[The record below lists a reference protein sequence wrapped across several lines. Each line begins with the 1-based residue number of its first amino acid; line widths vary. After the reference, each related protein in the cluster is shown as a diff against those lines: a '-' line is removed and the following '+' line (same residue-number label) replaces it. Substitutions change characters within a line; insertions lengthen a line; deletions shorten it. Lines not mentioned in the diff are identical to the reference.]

1 MAKLPGAIQ
10 GARVVGERYVR
21 SQRQQNPE
29 GRMPL
34 FDHLRELR
42 NRVVKMAL
50 ALIAGMIVGFVF
62 FNPVWH
68 FIERPLCSATIRG
81 ATGCQ
86 TLGIDKLV
94 LNGPLDAFYLRVKV
108 ALIVGIILS
117 SPVWLYQ
124 LWSFIAPGL
133 YSREKRWGYTFIGTA
148 VPLFLVGNALAYL
161 SLGRSMHYL
170 LGLTPSGVGNFIQVD
185 LYMSFVMT
193 IMLAFGL
200 AFELPLLI
208 IMLNLAGILTHA
220 RFRKWRRMMIF
231 GIFLIAGVAN
241 PSPDPITMLILGGAC
256 VALVEVAEFI
266 VWYNDR
272 RRARLHP
279 DPYAG
284 LADDELSP
292 IDLNSLDDDLDDRP
306 DSRLN

>member
-10 GARVVGERYVR
+10 GARIVGERYVR
-21 SQRQQNPE
+21 SQRRQNPE

-42 NRVVKMAL
+42 NRIVKMAL
-50 ALIAGMIVGFVF
+50 ALIAGMAVGFIF
-62 FNPVWH
+62 FDHAWH
-68 FIERPLCSATIRG
+68 VIERPLCHTVINGHS
-81 ATGCQ
+81 GCRTQ
-86 TLGIDKLV
+86 GVDQLI
-94 LNGPLDAFYLRVKV
+94 LNSPLDPFYLRVKV
-108 ALIVGIILS
+108 AFIVGVILS

-124 LWSFIAPGL
+124 LWAFIAPGL
-133 YSREKRWGYTFIGTA
+133 YAREKRWGRIFLGTA
-148 VPLFLVGNALAYL
+148 VPLFLIGNVLAYL

-170 LGLTPSGVGNFIQVD
+170 LGLTPTGVGNYIQVD
-185 LYMSFVMT
+185 LYLSFVMT
-193 IMLAFGL
+193 IMLAFGI

-208 IMLNLAGILTHA
+208 IMLNQAGILTHE
-220 RFRKWRRMMIF
+220 RFRKWRRLIIF
-231 GIFLIAGVAN
+231 GVFLIAGMAN

-256 VALVEVAEFI
+256 AALVEVAEFI
-266 VWYNDR
+266 VWRHDR

-292 IDLNSLDDDLDDRP
+292 IDLDDTP
-306 DSRLN
+306 DNRLN

>member
-10 GARVVGERYVR
+10 GARIVGERYVR
-21 SQRQQNPE
+21 SQRQANPE

-50 ALIAGMIVGFVF
+50 ALIAGMIVGFIF
-62 FNPVWH
+62 FDQAWRV
-68 FIERPLCSATIRG
+68 IERPLCRTTVNGHSGCATPGVNQLI
-81 ATGCQ
+81 
-86 TLGIDKLV
+86 
-94 LNGPLDAFYLRVKV
+94 LNSPLDPFYLRVKV
-108 ALIVGIILS
+108 AFIVGVIVS

-124 LWSFIAPGL
+124 VWSFIAPGL
-133 YSREKRWGYTFIGTA
+133 YAREKRWGRVFLGTA
-148 VPLFLVGNALAYL
+148 VPLFLIGNVLAYL

-170 LGLTPSGVGNFIQVD
+170 LGLTPSGVGNYIQVD

-193 IMLAFGL
+193 MMLAFGI
-200 AFELPLLI
+200 AFLLPLII
-208 IMLNLAGILTHA
+208 IMLNLAGILPHE
-220 RFRKWRRMMIF
+220 RFRKWRRVMIF
-231 GIFLIAGVAN
+231 GVFLIAGMAN

-266 VWYNDR
+266 VWRNDR

-292 IDLNSLDDDLDDRP
+292 LDLDSSHDNQ
-306 DSRLN
+306 LN

>member
-10 GARVVGERYVR
+10 GARIVGERYVSSR
-21 SQRQQNPE
+21 RRANPE

-50 ALIAGMIVGFVF
+50 ALVAGMIVGFVF
-62 FNPVWH
+62 FEPAWRL
-68 FIERPLCSATIRG
+68 IERPLCRATVNG
-81 ATGCQ
+81 HSGCATPGVNQ
-86 TLGIDKLV
+86 LI
-94 LNGPLDAFYLRVKV
+94 LNSPLDPFYLRVKV
-108 ALIVGIILS
+108 ALVVGVIVS

-124 LWSFIAPGL
+124 LWAFIAPGL
-133 YSREKRWGYTFIGTA
+133 YAREKRWGRIFLGTA
-148 VPLFLVGNALAYL
+148 VPLFLAGTVLAYL
-161 SLGRSMHYL
+161 SLGRAMHYL
-170 LGLTPSGVGNFIQVD
+170 LGLTPSGVGNYIQVD

-193 IMLAFGL
+193 MMLAFGI
-200 AFELPLLI
+200 AFLLPLLI
-208 IMLNLAGILTHA
+208 VMLNQAGILTHE
-220 RFRKWRRMMIF
+220 RFRKWRRVLIF
-231 GIFLIAGVAN
+231 GVFLIAGMAN

-256 VALVEVAEFI
+256 VALVEAAEFI
-266 VWYNDR
+266 VWRHDKR
-272 RRARLHP
+272 KARLHP

-292 IDLNSLDDDLDDRP
+292 LDLDEAGTQ

>member
-1 MAKLPGAIQ
+1 MAKLPDAVA
-10 GARVVGERYVR
+10 GARIVGERFVH

-34 FDHLRELR
+34 MDHIRELR

-50 ALIAGMIVGFVF
+50 ALIAGMVVGFIF

-68 FIERPLCSATIRG
+68 FIERPLCSAVIRG
-81 ATGCQ
+81 HTGCN
-86 TLGIDKLV
+86 TLGVNQLV

-108 ALIVGIILS
+108 ALIVGVILS

-124 LWSFIAPGL
+124 LWAFVVPGL
-133 YSREKRWGYTFIGTA
+133 YAREKRWGFIFLGTA
-148 VPLFLVGNALAYL
+148 VPLFLIGITLCYL

-170 LGLTPSGVGNFIQVD
+170 LGLTPTGVQNLIQVD
-185 LYMSFVMT
+185 LYMSFVMAM
-193 IMLAFGL
+193 MLAFGL
-200 AFELPLLI
+200 AFEVPLLI
-208 IMLNLAGILTHA
+208 IMLNLAGILTHE
-220 RFRKWRRMMIF
+220 RFRKWRRVILF
-231 GIFLIAGVAN
+231 GVFLIAGMAN
-241 PSPDPITMLILGGAC
+241 PSPDPITMLILGGGCAI
-256 VALVEVAEFI
+256 LVEAAELI
-266 VWYNDR
+266 IWSNDR
-272 RRARLHP
+272 RRGRLHP

-292 IDLNSLDDDLDDRP
+292 LDLDDTETH